1 MNKKNNKNKKKALF
15 ITMTEDD
22 KKLLASMGY
31 DAVNFKN
38 RARNISNI
46 KFFKNY
52 KKIYIISDEID
63 MLIHDGYYW
72 NIYDDFL
79 KELSLLDNE
88 IVILSLDK
96 EHSSIT
102 DMIKKLKNNIE
113 KEKDIEKLIAKGRKI
128 DKSKIF
134 KEFKIDIE
142 EILKNM

>member
-1 MNKKNNKNKKKALF
+1 MSNKKVLF
-15 ITMTEDD
+15 ITRTEDD

-31 DAVNFKN
+31 EVVNFEN
-38 RARNISNI
+38 RERKISNI

-52 KKIYIISDEID
+52 EKIYIISDEID
-63 MLIHDGYYW
+63 MLIHDGYYA
-72 NIYDDFL
+72 NIYDNFL

-113 KEKDIEKLIAKGRKI
+113 KEKDIEELIAKGRKI

-134 KEFKIDIE
+134 KHIKIDIK

>member
-1 MNKKNNKNKKKALF
+1 MKKKNNKSNKKSLF

-31 DAVNFKN
+31 EVVNFEN
-38 RARNISNI
+38 RERKISNI

-52 KKIYIISDEID
+52 EEIYIISDEID
-63 MLIHDGYYW
+63 MLIHDGYYC
-72 NIYDDFL
+72 NIYDNFF

-88 IVILSLDK
+88 IVILTLDG

-102 DMIKKLKNNIE
+102 DIIKNSKNNIK
-113 KEKDIEKLIAKGRKI
+113 KEKVIEELIVKGRKI

-134 KEFKIDIE
+134 KHIKIDKD
-142 EILKNM
+142 ILNVE